1 MLFVPRD
8 LGICFDEGMKSDHE
22 TWLLTPA
29 AMGRADQAAARSG
42 IDSFGLMEKAGQ
54 AAAAAALRLLP
65 GALRFVVL
73 CGPGNNGGD
82 GYVAARALVGAGAEV
97 AVFRLG
103 DPGRLK
109 GDAATAFACCAIAGE
124 ALDRYEPRS
133 GDAIIDAI
141 FGAGLDRPVPDAVAA
156 VVDKVGAQGLPV
168 IAVDLP
174 SGLDGRTGRVL
185 GAAFEACH
193 TVTFMALKPGH
204 VLMPGRRLCGSVEVY
219 DIGIPQRIIAA
230 EAGPAGLNTPAAWA
244 ALLPKAEPEAHKFR
258 RGHLTVFS
266 GPATATGA
274 ARLSAAAG
282 LRAGAGLVTIASP
295 TNALEANAAQL
306 TAVMLKPVEDL
317 AALSAHL
324 EDPRHNTFVL
334 GPGFGVGPKAHDF
347 ALALR
352 DRRLVLDAD
361 GITSFRDDPSALF
374 AAFLSGE
381 TRLVLTPHEGEFARL
396 FPDIAGDEALSKI
409 DMALAAAVQSHAV
422 IVYKGPDTV
431 IAAPDGR
438 ALVNTNAPASLATA
452 GSGDVLAGIIG
463 GLLAQ
468 GMPAFEAAAAGVWHH
483 GEAGNRAGRGLTA
496 EELIRHIEL

>member
-1 MLFVPRD
+1 MT
-8 LGICFDEGMKSDHE
+8 SDRE

-54 AAAAAALRLLP
+54 AVAAAALRLLP
-65 GALRFVVL
+65 GTERYVVL

-82 GYVAARALVGAGAEV
+82 GYVAARALADAGAEV

-103 DPGRLK
+103 DPAWLK
-109 GDAATAFACCAIAGE
+109 GDAAMAFARCAIAGQ
-124 ALDRYEPRS
+124 ALDRYEPRP
-133 GDAIIDAI
+133 GDAVIDSI
-141 FGAGLDRPVPDAVAA
+141 FGAGLDRPVPQAVAEVIGRVA
-156 VVDKVGAQGLPV
+156 AARLPV

-185 GAAFEACH
+185 GAAFSACH

-204 VLMPGRRLCGSVEVY
+204 VLMPGRRLCGETEVY
-219 DIGIPQRIIAA
+219 DIGIPLRIIAA

-244 ALLPKAEPEAHKFR
+244 ALLPKPEAEAHKFR
-258 RGHLTVFS
+258 RGHFTVFS
-266 GPATATGA
+266 GPAVATGA

-282 LRAGAGLVTIASP
+282 LRSGAGLVTVAAP
-295 TNALEANAAQL
+295 TDALAANAAQL
-306 TAVMLKPVEDL
+306 TAVMLKPVDDVAEL
-317 AALSAHL
+317 GTYL
-324 EDPRHNTFVL
+324 EDARHNAFVL
-334 GPGFGVGPKAHDF
+334 GPGFGVGEKARDF
-347 ALALR
+347 ALVLK

-361 GITSFRDDPSALF
+361 GITAFRDNPDALF
-374 AAFLSGE
+374 DAFSAGE

-396 FPDIAGDEALSKI
+396 FPAIAADESLSKI
-409 DMALAAAVQSHAV
+409 DMALAAAARSHAV
-422 IVYKGPDTV
+422 VVYKGPDTV
-431 IAAPDGR
+431 VAAPDGR
-438 ALVNTNAPASLATA
+438 ARVNTNAPPSLATA

-483 GEAGNRAGRGLTA
+483 GEAAARAGRGLTA
-496 EELIRHIEL
+496 EELIKHIEL

>member
-1 MLFVPRD
+1 
-8 LGICFDEGMKSDHE
+8 MKTDRE
-22 TWLLTPA
+22 NWLLSPA

-42 IDSFGLMEKAGQ
+42 ISSFGLMEKAGQ
-54 AAAAAALRLLP
+54 AVAASALRLLP

-82 GYVAARALVGAGAEV
+82 GYVAARALADAGAEV

-103 DPGRLK
+103 DPARLK
-109 GDAATAFACCAIAGE
+109 GDASTAFARCAIAGE
-124 ALDRYEPRS
+124 ALDAYEPRP
-133 GDAIIDAI
+133 GDVIIDAM
-141 FGAGLDRPVPDAVAA
+141 FGAGLDRPVPEAVAGVIA
-156 VVDKVGAQGLPV
+156 KVEAAGLPV

-174 SGLDGRTGRVL
+174 SGLDGRTGKVL
-185 GAAFEACH
+185 GAAFAACH

-204 VLMPGRRLCGSVEVY
+204 VLMPGRRLCGETEVY
-219 DIGIPQRIIAA
+219 DIGIPLRIVSA
-230 EAGPAGLNTPAAWA
+230 EAGPAGLNTPVAWA
-244 ALLPKAEPEAHKFR
+244 DLLPKAEPEAHKFR

-266 GPATATGA
+266 GPATSTGA

-295 TNALEANAAQL
+295 IDALAANASQL

-317 AALSAHL
+317 AALSAYL
-324 EDPRHNTFVL
+324 EDPRHNAFVL
-334 GPGFGVGPKAHDF
+334 GPGFGIGPKARDF
-347 ALALR
+347 ALALQ

-361 GITSFRDDPSALF
+361 GITAFRDHPSALF
-374 AAFLSGE
+374 EAFSAGE

-396 FPDIAGDEALSKI
+396 FPDIASDERLSKI
-409 DMALAAAVQSHAV
+409 GMALGAALRAHAV

-438 ALVNTNAPASLATA
+438 ALVNTNAPPSLATA

-496 EELIRHIEL
+496 EELIRHIEP